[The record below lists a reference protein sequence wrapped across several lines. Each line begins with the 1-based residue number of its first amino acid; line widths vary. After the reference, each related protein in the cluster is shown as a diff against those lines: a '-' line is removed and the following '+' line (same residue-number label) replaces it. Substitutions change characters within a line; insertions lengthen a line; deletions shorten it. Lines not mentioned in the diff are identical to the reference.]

1 MINVRPEDA
10 PRLGPW
16 LAAAAKGM
24 AVVPGADGRF
34 HVFVHDGKAGNEVGR
49 IVATCTNE
57 LDAELLASALW
68 SLTADVQSGEKCDHA
83 EVVLPHEVAMAWSV
97 RPFIAAYDLRS
108 L

>member
-1 MINVRPEDA
+1 MIEISPQDA

-16 LAAAAKGM
+16 LGAAAKGM
-24 AVVPGADGRF
+24 AVVPGTDGRF
-34 HVFVHDGKAGNEVGR
+34 HVYIHNGRTGNEVGR

-57 LDAELLASALW
+57 LDAELLACALW
-68 SLTADVQSGEKCDHA
+68 SLTAEVRSGEKCDNA
-83 EVVLPHEVAMAWSV
+83 EVVLPDEVAMAWGV